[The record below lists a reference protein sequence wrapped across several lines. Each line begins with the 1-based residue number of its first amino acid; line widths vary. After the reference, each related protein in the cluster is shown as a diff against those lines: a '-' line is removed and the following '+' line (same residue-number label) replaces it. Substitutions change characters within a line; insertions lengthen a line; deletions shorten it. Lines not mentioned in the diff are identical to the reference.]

1 MFLSN
6 LLLYLCKSLT
16 NKLNIMSDTQAVKTP
31 VELLQ
36 ARNKLIEYYS
46 EQISVLEVQKEYE
59 TLLADIEDAKARRMM
74 AIIKMA
80 QMTTKPKEN
89 KVSTPGEKSVG
100 MDKVNVA

>member
-1 MFLSN
+1 
-6 LLLYLCKSLT
+6 
-16 NKLNIMSDTQAVKTP
+16 MSDTQAVKTP

-36 ARNKLIEYYS
+36 IRNKLKEYYS
-46 EQISVLEVQKEYE
+46 EQISVLIVQKEYE

-100 MDKVNVA
+100 MDKINVA